1 MKIDE
6 IKELIQA
13 LEASSLTSLEI
24 SQGETS
30 VKLEKNYM
38 QPSAIL
44 QAAPAEQPVVM
55 ANTASVVSSEAAPA
69 VQKKGSAVSC
79 PLVGVFYAAPSPNDA
94 PFVAVGDTVKKG
106 DVLCIVEAMKLMNEI
121 TAEEDGVI
129 TEICAENGQV
139 VEYGQPLF
147 YMA

>member
-1 MKIDE
+1 MKINE

-38 QPSAIL
+38 QPAAVL
-44 QAAPAEQPVVM
+44 QAAPAEPMLQT
-55 ANTASVVSSEAAPA
+55 ANPAFAAQSEAAPA
-69 VQKKGSAVSC
+69 KPAGKAVAC
-79 PLVGVFYAAPSPNDA
+79 HLVGVFYAAPSPNDA
-94 PFVAVGDTVKKG
+94 AFVSIGDTVKKG

-121 TAEEDGVI
+121 IAEEDGVI
-129 TEICAENGQV
+129 AEICVENGQV

-147 YMA
+147 YLA

>member
-1 MKIDE
+1 MKINE

-38 QPSAIL
+38 QPAAVL
-44 QAAPAEQPVVM
+44 QAAPAELMLQT
-55 ANTASVVSSEAAPA
+55 ANPAFAAQSEAAPA
-69 VQKKGSAVSC
+69 KPAGKAVTC

-94 PFVAVGDTVKKG
+94 AFVSIGDTVKKG

-121 TAEEDGVI
+121 IAEEDGVI
-129 TEICAENGQV
+129 AEICVENGQV

-147 YMA
+147 YLA

>member
-44 QAAPAEQPVVM
+44 QAAPAEQPVVI
-55 ANTASVVSSEAAPA
+55 ANAASEAAPA

>member
-38 QPSAIL
+38 QPASVM
-44 QAAPAEQPVVM
+44 QAAPAAAVQNVQTKAASAPAAPVVQ
-55 ANTASVVSSEAAPA
+55 
-69 VQKKGSAVSC
+69 QKGKAVSC

-147 YMA
+147 YLA